1 MAATPSTS
9 PFAQTSTSGSDE
21 TKLGFPTAFVV
32 AFLTAFAA
40 QAQQPST
47 LPGGATSLQETYQDW
62 RVACQ
67 VADNAKRCTLVQQQ
81 NQQNDQRVFAI
92 ELNAPAGNT
101 VTGTLAV
108 PLGLALDAGVTFQID
123 DKPAMQPMRLRTCV
137 PAGCLVNISFDAS
150 TVTALRAGT
159 ALKIKATADDGAA
172 LPLSIS
178 LRGFGTA
185 LDRVVA
191 LSR

>member
-1 MAATPSTS
+1 MRLGFLTTFAATI
-9 PFAQTSTSGSDE
+9 
-21 TKLGFPTAFVV
+21 
-32 AFLTAFAA
+32 LTAFAV
-40 QAQQPST
+40 QAQQAPT

-67 VADNAKRCTLVQQQ
+67 VADNAKRCVLVQQQ
-81 NQQNDQRVFAI
+81 NQQNGQRVLAI
-92 ELNAPAGNT
+92 ELNAPSGHIVA
-101 VTGTLAV
+101 GTLAL

-123 DKPAMQPMRLRTCV
+123 DKPAMQPVRLRTCV

-159 ALKIKATADDGAA
+159 ALKIKATADGGTA

-185 LDRVVA
+185 LDRVAA

>member
-1 MAATPSTS
+1 MKLRL
-9 PFAQTSTSGSDE
+9 FAS
-21 TKLGFPTAFVV
+21 LAV
-32 AFLTAFAA
+32 ASLTAFPA
-40 QAQQPST
+40 QAQQAPA
-47 LPGGATSLQETYQDW
+47 LPGGATSLQEAYQDW

-67 VADNAKRCTLVQQQ
+67 VADNAKRCALLQQQ
-81 NQQNDQRVFAI
+81 NQQNGQRVLAI

-101 VTGTLAV
+101 VTGTLAL

-123 DKPAMQPMRLRTCV
+123 DKPAMTPMRLRTCV
-137 PAGCLVNISFDAS
+137 PAGCLVNVSFDAS

-159 ALKIKATADDGAA
+159 ALKIKATVDGGAA

-185 LDRVVA
+185 LDRVAA

>member
-1 MAATPSTS
+1 M
-9 PFAQTSTSGSDE
+9 
-21 TKLGFPTAFVV
+21 KLGFPTTFA
-32 AFLTAFAA
+32 ATFLTAFAA
-40 QAQQPST
+40 QAQQAPA
-47 LPGGATSLQETYQDW
+47 LPGGASSLQETYQDW

-67 VADNAKRCTLVQQQ
+67 VTDNAKRCVLVQQQ
-81 NQQNDQRVFAI
+81 NQQNGQRVLAI
-92 ELNAPAGNT
+92 EQNAPVGNT
-101 VTGTLAV
+101 VTGTLAL

-123 DKPAMQPMRLRTCV
+123 DKPAMQPVRLRTCV

-159 ALKIKATADDGAA
+159 AIKIKATADGGAA

-185 LDRVVA
+185 LDRVAA